1 MKHPAK
7 LYRYRPLSDENNL
20 LERELETLQGSYLY
34 APSFSQMNDP
44 MEAFYTTGGPD
55 DQIFD
60 AIFSH
65 AGLSTNVLHQPFK
78 EMVSRFGLVSFSSS
92 HLDLPMWAYYGSNFA
107 GMCLEFDT
115 ENLTIGDFQGE
126 HLVKVN
132 YAESAAPPI
141 TISGMLGGVE
151 PLLISRLARK
161 RIEWAHE
168 KEWRY
173 ITGSVARKHYLDDAL
188 TKVYLGPRVS
198 DKHADAVCQILKN
211 RPVAVMKG
219 EILGFALHFH
229 TLQQA
234 APLGACERVGLG
246 LFDPANDL
254 YPESELQDFL
264 GANYAKLIDECRKT
278 ALRPNLEGVAVA
290 GISSDDRKLMYL
302 TTRYRLRS
310 GREVY
315 HRRYFNKQFEPALPP
330 CRS

>member
-1 MKHPAK
+1 MKPPAK
-7 LYRYRPLSDENNL
+7 LYRFRPLSDKSDL
-20 LERELETLQGSYLY
+20 LERELETLRQSYLY

-60 AIFSH
+60 ALFSR
-65 AGLSTNVLHQPFK
+65 AGLSTNVLHKPFK
-78 EMVSRFGLVSFSSS
+78 EMVSRFGLVSFSAS
-92 HLDLPMWAYYGSNFA
+92 HLDLPMWAYYGSKFS

-132 YAESAAPPI
+132 YAKSAAPPI
-141 TISGMLGGVE
+141 TVSGMLGGVE

-161 RIEWAHE
+161 RVEWRHE

-173 ITGSVARKHYLDDAL
+173 ITGCVGRKHYLDDAL

-211 RPVAVMKG
+211 RPVEVMKG
-219 EILGFALHFH
+219 ETLDFALHFH

-234 APLGACERVGLG
+234 APLGACERVGRG

-254 YPESELQDFL
+254 YPESELQVFL
-264 GANYAKLIDECRKT
+264 EMNYVRLIDECRKT
-278 ALRPNLEGVAVA
+278 ALRPNLEGVDVA
-290 GISSDDRKLMYL
+290 GISSDNSQLMYL
-302 TTRYRLRS
+302 TTRYKLRS
-310 GREVY
+310 GREVF
-315 HRRYFNKQFEPALPP
+315 HQRYFNKQFKPASPP
-330 CRS
+330 RRC